1 MVYSLNILGKK
12 IYVVSASNFL
22 KFVSNIFAM
31 LNIFY
36 KQSRG
41 GGGGGGGLVLKVVYD
56 FK

>member
-31 LNIFY
+31 LHIFY
-36 KQSRG
+36 KQ
-41 GGGGGGGLVLKVVYD
+41 
-56 FK
+56 

>member
-41 GGGGGGGLVLKVVYD
+41 GGGGLVLKVVYD

>member
-31 LNIFY
+31 LHIFY
-36 KQSRG
+36 KQSR